1 MLRTK
6 LFQGFAV
13 LVILFSILAA
23 YVGVQT
29 SQRRMVEEAQTR
41 VQLNLGGAWSVLHG
55 KMSEIETV
63 LRLVAGKQLVQELAE
78 VDRFDEAEV
87 RLRLERIRINFGLD
101 FLQLLSPEGEVLL
114 RTTSPYNKGDFR
126 LSDPTVSRAIKGEIQ
141 SALTILS
148 PKELATEGAELA
160 ERSFIP
166 FEDTPRAR
174 PSPRTVEDRG
184 LAMISAV
191 PVVKGAQVIGVVYGG
206 VLLNRNL
213 KLVDQ
218 MHDIVFK
225 NEVYQGVPVGTATIF
240 LGDCRIATTVRLR
253 NGNRAMGTRVSQEV
267 ADWVLDNGR
276 SWAGEAFVVK
286 DRYLAA
292 YDPIRNVT
300 GDIIGMLYV
309 GTLKKPFEDYS
320 RGIALRYGYVSLF
333 ALLVGLVLAFF
344 IASRLA
350 NPIHRLME
358 AADRVTQGH
367 PTPPVVDTGSCDEVR
382 HLIHAF
388 NQMTSTLAEREVKL
402 KALNRS
408 YMETLGFVSHELKG
422 PVATIL
428 NYAYLLREQKLGE
441 VNDRQVKAIRAID
454 AASNRLV
461 EMVRH
466 YLNLSRIENGELQP
480 LCGRIVLR
488 EDILTPLLDRLEHEL
503 QAHAM
508 RVDLQVGPEIVLL
521 ADRNMVLEVFENLFS
536 NAMKYGRPQGV
547 ISLHVELE
555 EPDRYLF
562 KLRNDGEGIPA
573 DRIDSLF
580 QKFTRLEGT
589 EGVRCQKGTGLGL
602 FITRSIVEAHGGRIR
617 VASEAGAWVEFVF
630 TLPRFKQE
638 GEAHV

>member
-6 LFQGFAV
+6 LFQGFAI
-13 LVILFSILAA
+13 LVVLFSILAA

-29 SQRRMVEEAQTR
+29 SQRRMVDEAQTR
-41 VQLNLGGAWSVLHG
+41 VQLNLGGAWSVLHA

-63 LRLVAGKQLVQELAE
+63 LRLVAGKQLVQDLTE
-78 VDRFDEAEV
+78 VDRFDETEV
-87 RLRLERIRINFGLD
+87 RHRLERIRVTFGLD

-126 LSDPTVSRAIKGEIQ
+126 LSDPAVSGAIKGEIQ
-141 SALTILS
+141 TALAVLS
-148 PKELATEGAELA
+148 PLELATEGPELA
-160 ERSFIP
+160 QRAYIP
-166 FEDTPRAR
+166 IEETLRAR
-174 PSPRTVEDRG
+174 PSSRAVEDRG

-206 VLLNRNL
+206 VLLNRNF

-225 NEVYQGVPVGTATIF
+225 NEVYKGVPVGTATIF
-240 LGDCRIATTVRLR
+240 LGDCRIATTVRLS
-253 NGNRAMGTRVSQEV
+253 NGNRAMGTRVSKEV
-267 ADWVLDNGR
+267 ADLVLDNGG
-276 SWAGEAFVVK
+276 SWVGEAFVVK

-292 YDPIRNVT
+292 YDPIRNVA
-300 GDIIGMLYV
+300 GEIIGMLYV

-320 RGIALRYGYVSLF
+320 RGIALKYVYVSLF

-367 PTPPVVDTGSCDEVR
+367 PTPPVADTGSCDEVG

-388 NQMTSTLAEREVKL
+388 NQMTSTLTEREVKL

-428 NYAYLLREQKLGE
+428 NYAYLLREQKLGD

-466 YLNLSRIENGELQP
+466 YLNLSRIENGELRP
-480 LCGRIVLR
+480 LCGRIALRDDVLV
-488 EDILTPLLDRLEHEL
+488 PLLERLEHEI
-503 QAHAM
+503 QSHEM
-508 RVDLQVGPEIVLL
+508 RVDLQVDPGILLL
-521 ADRNMVLEVFENLFS
+521 ADRNMVLEIFENLFS

-547 ISLHVELE
+547 ITLQVEPE

-562 KLRNDGEGIPA
+562 KFRNDGPGIPA

-589 EGVRCQKGTGLGL
+589 DGVRQQKGTGLGL
-602 FITRSIVEAHGGRIR
+602 FITRSIIEAHGGRIR
-617 VASEAGAWVEFVF
+617 VTSEVGGWVEFVF

-638 GEAHV
+638 GDAHV